1 MERKALDR
9 KPNLSVRKTFRL
21 DEDTEISE
29 IGMTVRKQVELSNNK
44 SLSDTDRGIHLMAAK
59 ILVNGNRVIYDDLM
73 DCFSSEETILRRFES
88 CSRIILSWLSLAVR
102 SFWVLSRSSVLM
114 RISSSYLPI

>member
-73 DCFSSEETILRRFES
+73 DCFSSEEMEKITNFLFPDAKEDGS
-88 CSRIILSWLSLAVR
+88 KNV
-102 SFWVLSRSSVLM
+102 
-114 RISSSYLPI
+114 